1 MIRIGLM
8 SIKHLSLD
16 ELQMPSYTLSTLKS
30 FHLMYR
36 QMNLCSTI
44 AMSLWVFS
52 DYAPDD
58 TALNQVQEEEHNGE
72 IALPW

>member
-1 MIRIGLM
+1 M

-16 ELQMPSYTLSTLKS
+16 ELQMPTLKS

-36 QMNLCSTI
+36 HMNLCSTI
-44 AMSLWVFS
+44 SNESLS
-52 DYAPDD
+52 ILRYAPDD

-72 IALPW
+72 IALP

>member
-1 MIRIGLM
+1 M
-8 SIKHLSLD
+8 SIKPLGLD

-36 QMNLCSTI
+36 HMNLCSTI
-44 AMSLWVFS
+44 SNESLS
-52 DYAPDD
+52 ILRYAPDD

-72 IALPW
+72 IALP